1 MAGARKG
8 RERELLS
15 FLPRAPKF
23 PLPLLNACHAGC
35 LGPESKM
42 GRNSGRDAGCG
53 MPQITIGITGL
64 RENSGRDDEIEES
77 YRGPFLI
84 EAGDY

>member
-1 MAGARKG
+1 MYQILWDLAYVAGARKG

-23 PLPLLNACHAGC
+23 PLPLLNACHAGY

-42 GRNSGRDAGCG
+42 GRDSERDAGCG
-53 MPQITIGITGL
+53 MPKYRIA
-64 RENSGRDDEIEES
+64 RKFWSG
-77 YRGPFLI
+77 
-84 EAGDY
+84 

>member
-1 MAGARKG
+1 MAGVRKG

-23 PLPLLNACHAGC
+23 PLPLLNACHAGY

-42 GRNSGRDAGCG
+42 GRDSGRDAGCG
-53 MPQITIGITGL
+53 MRDAEVQDCAKILVGMMGL
-64 RENSGRDDEIEES
+64 KNPIEDTS
-77 YRGPFLI
+77 L
-84 EAGDY
+84 